1 MNRNPMLD
9 EFCRQ
14 VNGGLDSLE
23 QQRVSL
29 LVKGLTDL
37 VLSSNPALFEAFFE
51 QALKIQ
57 HLIVFRTTGLV
68 AHKGRKPVVPLQ
80 SPANIAED
88 YRAYLRRKYVL
99 RHDHVPSVPR

>member
-9 EFCRQ
+9 EFCRA
-14 VNGGLDSLE
+14 VNRGLDNLE
-23 QQRVSL
+23 EQRVNL

-37 VLSSNPALFEAFFE
+37 VLASDPQLFELFFE
-51 QALKIQ
+51 QAMKLQ

-80 SPANIAED
+80 SPAAIAED
-88 YRAYLRRKYVL
+88 YRTYLRRKYVL
-99 RHDHVPSVPR
+99 NTDRVPSVPK